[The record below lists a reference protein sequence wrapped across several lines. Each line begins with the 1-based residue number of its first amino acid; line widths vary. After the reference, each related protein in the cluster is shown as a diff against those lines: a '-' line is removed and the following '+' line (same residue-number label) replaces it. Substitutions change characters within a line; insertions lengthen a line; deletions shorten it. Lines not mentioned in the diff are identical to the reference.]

1 MELKEARQA
10 FSLGGIK
17 SFVAIRSVMGKGYEL
32 SIIGNQVGQL
42 WNLKT
47 AQGEVRVFA
56 SLDTLVGVVESITG
70 AGFYSAHLEMGRGG

>member
-1 MELKEARQA
+1 MELKEAKQA

-17 SFVAIRSVMGKGYEL
+17 SFQAVRAILGRGYVL
-32 SIIGNQVGQL
+32 AIIGNQVGQR
-42 WNLKT
+42 WNLNT

-70 AGFYSAHLEMGRGG
+70 TEFQFAHLEMGRAS